1 MYLLDTNIVSL
12 LDSRRQALVPG
23 LVPWLRRNGAHLFL
37 SVITLTELEAGIL
50 KLRREA
56 KDQRAAEFDTLREAI
71 QTDFG
76 DRILCLDAPVA
87 VTVAHL
93 AEAARPHV
101 IELADLIVAATA
113 KVHGLIVMTRNRR
126 HFEPTGLAV
135 VDPALGL
142 PTDVAP

>member
-56 KDQRAAEFDTLREAI
+56 KAERAAEFETLREAI
-71 QTDFG
+71 QRDFG

-93 AEAARPHV
+93 AEAARPQV

-113 KVHGLIVMTRNRR
+113 KVHGLAVMTRNTR
-126 HFEPTGLAV
+126 HFEPTGLDV
-135 VDPALGL
+135 VDPTLGL
-142 PTDVAP
+142 PGDVAP

>member
-1 MYLLDTNIVSL
+1 VYLLDTNIISL

-56 KDQRAAEFDTLREAI
+56 KAKRAAEFETLREAI